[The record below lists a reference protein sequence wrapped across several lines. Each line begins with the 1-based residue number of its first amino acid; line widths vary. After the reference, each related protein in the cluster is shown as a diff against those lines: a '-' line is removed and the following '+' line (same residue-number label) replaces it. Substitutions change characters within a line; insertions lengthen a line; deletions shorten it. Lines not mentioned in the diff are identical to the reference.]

1 IAGLQDIAPT
11 VANLWVTSAVLAPM
25 RAAAAAASQPAWPP
39 PITTTSNRLAID
51 DLRGRRCSEGTGT
64 GQNDPFWANVSRET
78 LGPGTLLPNATRRKK
93 PTPAVSPTAPPG
105 RRARA
110 WSGVSHFSG
119 QQLPAICC
127 IAPQSPT

>member
-1 IAGLQDIAPT
+1 
-11 VANLWVTSAVLAPM
+11 M

-78 LGPGTLLPNATRRKK
+78 LGSGNLFADAEISKNHIQDVFDIDPSGKAAK
-93 PTPAVSPTAPPG
+93 
-105 RRARA
+105 
-110 WSGVSHFSG
+110 GVSGDSQFFG
-119 QQLPAICC
+119 QQILATCC
-127 IAPQSPT
+127 IGPQSST